1 MEEALMDM
9 DGYGEQQIMP
19 DALPFARRL
28 VSIFEKNKT
37 LSFVMLIGW
46 MISVVEVFCFLCV

>member
-28 VSIFEKNKT
+28 VFIFEKKKPFP
-37 LSFVMLIGW
+37 L
-46 MISVVEVFCFLCV
+46 